1 MNLTSTAPMVL
12 LQSRLLPVAREGTDL
27 ADRDGLAADGDA
39 AGVDR
44 VRVLAGRRVA
54 AIARDSSLLTT
65 EAAHLRG
72 FCVFG
77 ASRIRGV
84 GCCFNWRGLFLAML
98 MLCFVQGV
106 SAQDASP
113 QKIADG
119 VWFLIDDSSKGYSN
133 TAIIEMESYLIVVD
147 ANYPARAKELLTVVK
162 GLSKKPARFVFDTH
176 AHGDHS
182 YGNSVWTAAGAT
194 TMAFR
199 GVVTEMDRWEPARWQ
214 AAMTKREDVRE
225 TGEVD
230 VQRPQKVID
239 GYTFVLKDKTREVRF
254 LFLGWGH
261 TPGDGYVWLPKER
274 VLCTGDAAVNGPRNK
289 LLDAN
294 IANWPD
300 VLDKALALKPLHVLP
315 GHGAAGG
322 AEILS
327 GQERFLRD
335 LYREV
340 KLQADAGK
348 TPAEMHI
355 KLPDSDGNWVPN
367 RPDGLQQDIETVYLE
382 LTSHAPAGSVPHV
395 WK

>member
-1 MNLTSTAPMVL
+1 V
-12 LQSRLLPVAREGTDL
+12 
-27 ADRDGLAADGDA
+27 
-39 AGVDR
+39 
-44 VRVLAGRRVA
+44 VRRAA
-54 AIARDSSLLTT
+54 AIARVSSLLAT
-65 EAAHLRG
+65 EAARTRG
-72 FCVFG
+72 LCVFDV
-77 ASRIRGV
+77 SQVRGGGFV
-84 GCCFNWRGLFLAML
+84 FNWRELFLVAL
-98 MLCFVQGV
+98 MVCFVGGA
-106 SAQDASP
+106 SAQVASP

-119 VWFLIDDSSKGYSN
+119 VWFLIGDSSKGYSN
-133 TAIIEMESYLIVVD
+133 TTIIEMDSYLIVVD
-147 ANYPARAKELLTVVK
+147 ANYPARAKELLTISK
-162 GLSKKPARFVFDTH
+162 SLSSKPVRYVFDTH

-182 YGNSVWTAAGAT
+182 YGNSVLTAAGAT

-214 AAMTKREDVRE
+214 TAMAKREDVRE

-239 GYTFVLKDKTREVRF
+239 SDSLVLKDETREVRF

-327 GQERFLRD
+327 GQQKFLRD

-340 KLQADAGK
+340 KAQTDAGK
-348 TPAEMHI
+348 TPAAMHI

>member
-1 MNLTSTAPMVL
+1 
-12 LQSRLLPVAREGTDL
+12 
-27 ADRDGLAADGDA
+27 
-39 AGVDR
+39 
-44 VRVLAGRRVA
+44 
-54 AIARDSSLLTT
+54 
-65 EAAHLRG
+65 
-72 FCVFG
+72 
-77 ASRIRGV
+77 
-84 GCCFNWRGLFLAML
+84 
-98 MLCFVQGV
+98 
-106 SAQDASP
+106 
-113 QKIADG
+113 
-119 VWFLIDDSSKGYSN
+119 
-133 TAIIEMESYLIVVD
+133 LIVVD
-147 ANYPARAKELLTVVK
+147 ANYPARAKELLSSVK
-162 GLSKKPARFVFDTH
+162 GLSKKPVRYVFDTH

-182 YGNSVWTAAGAT
+182 YGNSVWTASGAT

-214 AAMTKREDVRE
+214 AALAKRDDVRQ
-225 TGEVD
+225 TGERD

-239 GYTFVLKDKTREVRF
+239 GDRFILKDKRREVQF

-261 TPGDGYVWLPKER
+261 TPGDGYVWLPTER

-300 VLDKALALKPLHVLP
+300 VLDKAAALKPLYVLP

-327 GQERFLRD
+327 GQAKFLRD
-335 LYREV
+335 LYHEV

-348 TPAEMHI
+348 TPTEMHI
-355 KLPDSDGNWVPN
+355 ELPAADSNWVPN
-367 RPDGLQQDIETVYLE
+367 HPDGLQQDIDTVYLE

>member
-1 MNLTSTAPMVL
+1 
-12 LQSRLLPVAREGTDL
+12 
-27 ADRDGLAADGDA
+27 
-39 AGVDR
+39 
-44 VRVLAGRRVA
+44 VA
-54 AIARDSSLLTT
+54 AIARVSSLVTT

-72 FCVFG
+72 LCVFG
-77 ASRIRGV
+77 ANSGGRVVRWLD
-84 GCCFNWRGLFLAML
+84 WRVLFLAVL
-98 MLCFVQGV
+98 MLCLVRGA
-106 SAQDASP
+106 SGEDASP
-113 QKIADG
+113 QKVADG
-119 VWFLIDDSSKGYSN
+119 VWFLAGDSSKGYSN
-133 TAIIEMESYLIVVD
+133 TTIIEMESYLIVVD
-147 ANYPARAKELLTVVK
+147 ANYPARAKELLTISK
-162 GLSKKPARFVFDTH
+162 SLSRKPVRYVFDTH

-194 TMAFR
+194 TMGFR

-214 AAMTKREDVRE
+214 TAMTKREDVRE

-239 GYTFVLKDKTREVRF
+239 GDTFVLKDKTREVRF

-294 IANWPD
+294 IANWPE

-322 AEILS
+322 TEILS
-327 GQERFLRD
+327 GQAQFLRD

-340 KLQADAGK
+340 KLQTDAGK
-348 TPAEMHI
+348 TPTEMHI
-355 KLPDSDGNWVPN
+355 KLPDSDSNWVPN

>member
-1 MNLTSTAPMVL
+1 V
-12 LQSRLLPVAREGTDL
+12 
-27 ADRDGLAADGDA
+27 
-39 AGVDR
+39 
-44 VRVLAGRRVA
+44 
-54 AIARDSSLLTT
+54 
-65 EAAHLRG
+65 
-72 FCVFG
+72 
-77 ASRIRGV
+77 
-84 GCCFNWRGLFLAML
+84 LFLAVL
-98 MLCFVQGV
+98 MLCLVRGA
-106 SAQDASP
+106 SGEDASP
-113 QKIADG
+113 QKVGDG
-119 VWFLIDDSSKGYSN
+119 VWFLAGDSSKGYSN
-133 TAIIEMESYLIVVD
+133 TTILEMESYLIVVD
-147 ANYPARAKELLTVVK
+147 ANYPGRAKELLTISK
-162 GLSKKPARFVFDTH
+162 SLSSKPVRYVFDTH

-182 YGNSVWTAAGAT
+182 YGNSVWTKAGAT

-214 AAMTKREDVRE
+214 AAMTKRDDVRE

-230 VQRPQKVID
+230 VQRPLKVID
-239 GYTFVLKDKTREVRF
+239 GDRFVLKDKTREVQF

-294 IANWPD
+294 LANWPD
-300 VLDKALALKPLHVLP
+300 VLDKALALKPLYVLP

-327 GQERFLRD
+327 GQAQFLRD

-348 TPAEMHI
+348 TPAEMRI
-355 KLPDSDGNWVPN
+355 KLPDSDNNWVPN

-382 LTSHAPAGSVPHV
+382 LTSRAPAGSVPHV

>member
-1 MNLTSTAPMVL
+1 
-12 LQSRLLPVAREGTDL
+12 
-27 ADRDGLAADGDA
+27 
-39 AGVDR
+39 
-44 VRVLAGRRVA
+44 
-54 AIARDSSLLTT
+54 
-65 EAAHLRG
+65 
-72 FCVFG
+72 
-77 ASRIRGV
+77 
-84 GCCFNWRGLFLAML
+84 
-98 MLCFVQGV
+98 
-106 SAQDASP
+106 
-113 QKIADG
+113 
-119 VWFLIDDSSKGYSN
+119 
-133 TAIIEMESYLIVVD
+133 
-147 ANYPARAKELLTVVK
+147 
-162 GLSKKPARFVFDTH
+162 LSKKPVRYVFDTH

-182 YGNSVWTAAGAT
+182 YGNAVWTKAGAT

-214 AAMTKREDVRE
+214 AAMAKREDVRE

-239 GYTFVLKDKTREVRF
+239 GDTFVLKDKTREVRF

-300 VLDKALALKPLHVLP
+300 VLDKALALKPLYVLP
-315 GHGAAGG
+315 GHGDAGG

-340 KLQADAGK
+340 KLQTDAGK
-348 TPAEMHI
+348 TPVEMHI
-355 KLPDSDGNWVPN
+355 KLPDSDSNWVPN

-382 LTSHAPAGSVPHV
+382 LTSHAPAGSVPHGGSDF
-395 WK
+395 